1 VKGVEQTVK
10 FANMSSSQLETEE
23 FEKRKLRKKE
33 EEEKALLS
41 SLYNDV
47 NRLKDA
53 EESDEEDPSTV
64 VCPYYKQGICQ
75 KGKKC
80 IYSHDLT
87 LDRCEDIDLYVDQRT
102 QLIMNAIGGK
112 ELNSLTE
119 EELNKAIGEK
129 EREIIKGCRSDI
141 VCKFFLESV
150 EKNKYGWNWTCPN
163 NGDRCKYKHCLPP
176 GYRLKRDGGNSA
188 AEEQVDI
195 EERIDEQRNRL
206 LAENRSSKPL
216 IIQAHSSPTKSS
228 SGGRRIAASGR
239 KPTPRRRNSTRR
251 SAAKLRHSYAQAA
264 NSSPSTPPSSSTTR
278 RQPTS
283 TSRRKSSRRSPKR
296 RRGRKTRKR
305 RGRKGRKGRRRKDR
319 TPTKAKTARKASSRS
334 RKRRSDSLESLRWA
348 LILQVQHL

>member
-1 VKGVEQTVK
+1 MKGVEQTVK
-10 FANMSSSQLETEE
+10 FANMSSSQLEAEE

-188 AEEQVDI
+188 VEEQVDI

-206 LAENRSSKPL
+206 LAENRSSKPI
-216 IIQAHSSPTKSS
+216 IIQAHWSPTKSS
-228 SGGRRIAASGR
+228 SGGRRTAESGR
-239 KPTPRRRNSTRR
+239 RPTPRRRSSTRR
-251 SAAKLRHSYAQAA
+251 SAARSRPSSAPAG
-264 NSSPSTPPSSSTTR
+264 NSSPSTPPSSSTMR

-283 TSRRKSSRRSPKR
+283 TSRRKSSRRSQKRRKERRARRARKGRRGRGRR
-296 RRGRKTRKR
+296 RRGR
-305 RGRKGRKGRRRKDR
+305 
-319 TPTKAKTARKASSRS
+319 TPTRTKTTLKGSRS
-334 RKRRSDSLESLRWA
+334 RKRRSDGCESLGLA
-348 LILQVQHL
+348 LIFEVQHL